1 MHPFQELSVHPSLL
15 EALTARGY
23 ATATPVQASVL
34 ASECTGRDLLVSART
49 GSGKTVAFGLA
60 LATSILGDATRLG
73 PSPDPLVLVVAPTR
87 ELASQVARELAWLY
101 APVGGRVTTCLGGM
115 DYGQERRAL
124 DAGPHIVVGTPGR
137 LCDHLDRG
145 TLRLGKLH
153 AVVLDEADEML
164 DMGFRDDLET
174 LLGASPKERR
184 TMLFSATVPS
194 GIAQLARNYQRNAVR
209 VQATDPEEAHSD
221 ITYRAHLVSYRERE
235 LGVVNIL
242 RAHEGVTALVFVAT
256 RDGVAHLHSNLV
268 ERGFNAVPLSGE
280 LSQSERTRALK
291 SVRDGRANVLVA
303 TDVAARGL
311 DLPDLG
317 LVIHADLPNDGAVLQ
332 HRSGR
337 TGRAGK
343 KGISALL
350 VPPAK
355 RRAAERMLREAS
367 VVPEWVA
374 VPTAETIARLDEAY
388 ILQAA
393 TDRAGNIGE
402 FDRELGAKLL
412 EALGA
417 EAVAALLAGSER
429 GKRPVAEELPE
440 SAALYA
446 RVDGEPRR
454 EAREPMSGS
463 AWFRMNVGHAHQADP
478 RWIVPI
484 LCRRGQIEKKHIG
497 AIRIFTNETKIEI
510 AAEVADMFD
519 KAVRAPDR
527 KDPSIRIMPCE
538 PAGRTT
544 RPQRDEPAR
553 PQRDEPM
560 RARNDEPM
568 RPQRDEPMRARN
580 DEPARPQRDEPMR
593 ARNDEP
599 ARPRREDATPKA
611 VRFDRSTLEEPSPW
625 EPHQGGTDRSRPSG
639 LPSTAP
645 GGYVPRSAPPGPRS
659 SGAPS
664 RGGAAA
670 PSRFDKKPF
679 SPGGPP
685 VRGDGGFAK
694 PSRSPRVVEG
704 TAPRGPR
711 GPKGPKGGSS
721 SPQ

>member
-1 MHPFQELSVHPSLL
+1 MHPFRELSVHPSLL
-15 EALTARGY
+15 AALEARGY
-23 ATATPVQASVL
+23 ETATPVQASVL
-34 ASECTGRDLLVSART
+34 AAECDERDLLVSAKT

-60 LATSILGDATRLG
+60 LAKTLLAETPRFA
-73 PSPDPLVLVVAPTR
+73 PAADPLVLVVAPTR
-87 ELASQVARELAWLY
+87 ELASQVARELTWLY
-101 APVGGRVTTCLGGM
+101 QPAGGRVTTCLGGM
-115 DYGQERRAL
+115 DFGQERRAL
-124 DAGPHIVVGTPGR
+124 DAGAHIVVGTPGR

-145 TLRLGKLH
+145 TLRLAKLA

-174 LLGASPKERR
+174 LLGAAPQERR
-184 TMLFSATVPS
+184 TLLFSATFPA
-194 GIAQLARNYQRNAVR
+194 GIASLAKSYQRDAVR

-235 LGVVNIL
+235 HAVVNIL
-242 RAHEGVTALVFVAT
+242 RAHEGVTAIVFVAT

-280 LSQSERTRALK
+280 LSQNERTRALK
-291 SVRDGRANVLVA
+291 AVRDGRANVLVA

-311 DLPDLG
+311 DLPHLG

-367 VVPEWVA
+367 VDPEWA
-374 VPTAETIARLDEAY
+374 PIPSAEQIARLDEEK
-388 ILQAA
+388 ILQDAGE
-393 TDRAGNIGE
+393 RAGGLAD

-412 EALGA
+412 AALGPD
-417 EAVAALLAGSER
+417 AVAALLASTER

-440 SAALYA
+440 SAALHA
-446 RVDGEPRR
+446 RVDAEPRR
-454 EAREPMSGS
+454 EAREPMKGG

-510 AAEVADMFD
+510 ASEVADAFD

-527 KDPSIRIMPCE
+527 KDPSIRIVACDP
-538 PAGRTT
+538 PGRTT
-544 RPQRDEPAR
+544 RPRGEEP
-553 PQRDEPM
+553 
-560 RARNDEPM
+560 
-568 RPQRDEPMRARN
+568 
-580 DEPARPQRDEPMR
+580 
-593 ARNDEP
+593 
-599 ARPRREDATPKA
+599 TPKA
-611 VRFDRSTLEEPSPW
+611 GRFDRSILEESSPWDRDRRPSP
-625 EPHQGGTDRSRPSG
+625 ER
-639 LPSTAP
+639 
-645 GGYVPRSAPPGPRS
+645 GYGPGPARAD
-659 SGAPS
+659 GPDAP
-664 RGGAAA
+664 RG
-670 PSRFDKKPF
+670 PRFGKKPF
-679 SPGGPP
+679 GGPP
-685 VRGDGGFAK
+685 REGGGGFRAPREDGGF
-694 PSRSPRVVEG
+694 RSGPTRFDG
-704 TAPRGPR
+704 PPR
-711 GPKGPKGGSS
+711 GPKGPKGPGRRG
-721 SPQ
+721 

>member
-1 MHPFQELSVHPSLL
+1 MHPFEELSVHPSLL
-15 EALTARGY
+15 EALKARGY
-23 ATATPVQASVL
+23 ETATPVQASVL
-34 ASECTGRDLLVSART
+34 GKECDGRDLMVSART

-60 LATSILGDATRLG
+60 LAKMLLGE
-73 PSPDPLVLVVAPTR
+73 SPRFGQAGDPVVLVVAPTR
-87 ELASQVARELAWLY
+87 ELASQVARELMWLY
-101 APVGGRVTTCLGGM
+101 APAGGRVTTCLGGM
-115 DYGQERRAL
+115 DFGQERRAL
-124 DAGPHIVVGTPGR
+124 DAGAHIVVGTPGR

-145 TLRLGKLH
+145 TLRLSKLL

-184 TMLFSATVPS
+184 TLMFSATFPP
-194 GIAQLARNYQRNAVR
+194 GIAELARRYQRDAVR
-209 VQATDPEEAHSD
+209 VKATDPEEAHTD
-221 ITYRAHLVSYRERE
+221 ITYRAHVVSYRERE
-235 LGVVNIL
+235 LAVVNIL

-317 LVIHADLPNDGAVLQ
+317 LVVHADLPNDGAVLQ

-367 VVPEWVA
+367 VSPEWA
-374 VPTAETIARLDEAY
+374 AIPTAEQIARLDEEK
-388 ILQAA
+388 ILQDA
-393 TDRAGNIGE
+393 TDRAGSLGE

-412 EALGA
+412 ARLGA
-417 EAVAALLAGSER
+417 ETVAGLLASAER

-440 SAALYA
+440 SNALHA

-454 EAREPMSGS
+454 EMREPMKGG

-497 AIRIFTNETKIEI
+497 AIKIFTNETKIEI
-510 AAEVADMFD
+510 AAEVADAFD
-519 KAVRAPDR
+519 KAVREPDR
-527 KDPSIRIMPCE
+527 KDPSIRIGPCD
-538 PAGRTT
+538 PPGRTT
-544 RPQRDEPAR
+544 RPRGEEP
-553 PQRDEPM
+553 
-560 RARNDEPM
+560 
-568 RPQRDEPMRARN
+568 
-580 DEPARPQRDEPMR
+580 
-593 ARNDEP
+593 
-599 ARPRREDATPKA
+599 TPKA
-611 VRFDRSTLEEPSPW
+611 GRFERSTLEEPSPW
-625 EPHQGGTDRSRPSG
+625 ERDNRR
-639 LPSTAP
+639 P
-645 GGYVPRSAPPGPRS
+645 GGSAPPG
-659 SGAPS
+659 APFA
-664 RGGAAA
+664 G
-670 PSRFDKKPF
+670 P
-679 SPGGPP
+679 PGGPSSGP
-685 VRGDGGFAK
+685 PRFANKPFTPGAPREEGGFRA
-694 PSRSPRVVEG
+694 PPRGPRVYEG

-711 GPKGPKGGSS
+711 GPKGGSGR
-721 SPQ
+721 PG